1 MNTVTPIAAQAPAT
15 IAPTITAYLI
25 LPSLKARQIDV
36 AERQIHTAAAEV
48 AASVPHKS
56 TFVLVVDDPRAGGT
70 LTHWFAVKRKS
81 KARWVTV
88 DHVARALH
96 DTYPEHLF
104 SLAVE
109 AFEPARP
116 WVWAPGAD
124 VVGRGGDLIEQGAR

>member
-36 AERQIHTAAAEV
+36 AEREIHTAAAEV

-56 TFVLVVDDPRAGGT
+56 TFVLVVDDPRTGGT

-81 KARWVTV
+81 KARLVTV
-88 DHVARALH
+88 EHVTRAVR

-116 WVWAPGAD
+116 WGWAPGAD

>member
-1 MNTVTPIAAQAPAT
+1 MNTVTPIAAQSPAT

-25 LPSLKARQIDV
+25 LANLKARPIDV
-36 AERQIHTAAAEV
+36 AAREIADAAAEV
-48 AASVPHKS
+48 AGSVPHKS
-56 TFVLVVDDPRAGGT
+56 TFVLVVDDPRMGGT

-88 DHVARALH
+88 DHVTSAVH

-109 AFEPARP
+109 AFEPAKP

-124 VVGRGGDLIEQGAR
+124 VVGRVAGTVEQGVA